1 MSKIKNKDE
10 VLSPNE
16 NLSGVTTLILQ
27 KCNMRSHWATNVKK
41 IPQNRGKQDKAPR
54 CSFCAIG
61 FVSTGKR

>member
-41 IPQNRGKQDKAPR
+41 IP
-54 CSFCAIG
+54 
-61 FVSTGKR
+61 